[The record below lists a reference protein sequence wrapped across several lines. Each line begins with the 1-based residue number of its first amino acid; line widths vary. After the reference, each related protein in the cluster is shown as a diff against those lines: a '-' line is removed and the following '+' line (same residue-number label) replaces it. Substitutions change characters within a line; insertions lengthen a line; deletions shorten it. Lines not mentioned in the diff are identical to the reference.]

1 MELEQT
7 FNFIRNTNGRL
18 EFGPIDE
25 YVNTNSAKLWK
36 GCECNILSFLYK
48 IDVESREKFLKWMS
62 RYGLTDIEDVRKAYI
77 TASLVLKKI
86 REIAPPDIRQLWDTN
101 KSRNIITFICFY
113 GCAPKVFEWAK
124 TVITEEELLNAREIC
139 LSENPPPPP
148 PPPPRGRAPARPTPG
163 YTATRMSSV
172 NSSHP
177 SQTFGMLAN
186 RNVEQSQQAQGIM
199 SGVRSL
205 DQLKKIFGEK

>member
-1 MELEQT
+1 MELLEI
-7 FNFIRNTNGRL
+7 FNYIKNINGQL
-18 EFGPIDE
+18 EYGPIDQ
-25 YVNTNSAKLWK
+25 YVNGKSAKLWK
-36 GCECNILSFLYK
+36 SCDYNILDFLNK
-48 IDVESREKFLKWMS
+48 IDSESRGKFLKWMS

-101 KSRNIITFICFY
+101 KSRNIIGFICYY
-113 GCAPKVFEWAK
+113 GCAGKVIEWAK
-124 TVITEEELLNAREIC
+124 TVITEEEILNAREIL

-148 PPPPRGRAPARPTPG
+148 PSRQTRAPARAPPG
-163 YTATRMSSV
+163 HTSTRISSV

-186 RNVEQSQQAQGIM
+186 RSVQEQPGIM

-205 DQLKKIFGEK
+205 EQLKMIFGEK